1 MVMQLTDLIAISP
14 LLLLT
19 ATCVLIMLQI
29 ALWRDHTF
37 SAILALVGLA
47 AAISALPA
55 AYQWRSDQVTA
66 LITVDAFGL
75 FFTGL
80 ILATTAATVMLGL
93 GYLKCI
99 EGHCE
104 EFFLLMMIAALGA
117 CVLTSSRHFG
127 SFFLGLETLSIS
139 LYALI
144 AYPRL
149 RMESVEAAVKYL
161 VLGTA
166 SSAFLL
172 FGIALI
178 YAFGG
183 ALDFSGVTAL
193 RFAMIAPD
201 RSPMLLTG
209 IAMLVIGIGFKLA
222 LVPFHMW
229 AADVYQ
235 GAPAPV
241 TAFVATVSKSAMVA
255 LLVRLFAPIDVL
267 STPSIFWVLASTAF
281 ASMIVGNL
289 LALQQTSVKRILAYS
304 SIAHLGYLMTA
315 FISGGRSGI
324 AAVMFYMVAYTITS
338 LGAFGVISVL
348 SGRQGDADR
357 LTDFRGLFYRRPWTA
372 GVFTAMLLSLAGIPL
387 TAGFIGKF
395 FLVTAGA
402 QAQLWWLVITLVL
415 ASAVSIFYYLRII
428 VVMFTA
434 LDEAQV
440 RALHPAALDLPG
452 SLVLATMALMLVWIG
467 IWPESLLDLIRAM
480 AN

>member
-14 LLLLT
+14 LLVLS

-47 AAISALPA
+47 VAISALPA
-55 AYQWRSDQVTA
+55 AYQWRSDYVTA
-66 LITVDAFGL
+66 LITVDAFAL

-117 CVLTSSRHFG
+117 CVMTASRHFA

-149 RMESVEAAVKYL
+149 RMESVEAGVKYL

-172 FGIALI
+172 FGMALV
-178 YAFGG
+178 YTFGG
-183 ALDFSGVTAL
+183 TLEFAGVAEL
-193 RFAMIAPD
+193 RFAMLAPD
-201 RSPMLLTG
+201 RSPILLAG
-209 IAMLVIGIGFKLA
+209 IAMMVIGIGFKLA

-241 TAFVATVSKSAMVA
+241 AAFVATVSKSAMVA
-255 LLVRLFAPIDVL
+255 LLVRLFAPIEVL
-267 STPSIFWVLASTAF
+267 STPAIFWVLAATAF
-281 ASMIVGNL
+281 ASMLAGNL
-289 LALQQTSVKRILAYS
+289 LALRQTSVKRILAYS

-315 FISGGRSGI
+315 FLSGGRSGVS
-324 AAVMFYMVAYTITS
+324 AVMFYMVAYTVTS
-338 LGAFGVISVL
+338 VGAFGVISML
-348 SGRQGDADR
+348 SRREADADR
-357 LTDFRGLFYRRPWTA
+357 LADFRGLFYYRPWTA

-395 FLVTAGA
+395 FLVAAGA
-402 QAQLWWLVITLVL
+402 QSQLWWLVITLIL
-415 ASAVSIFYYLRII
+415 ASAVSIFYYLRIV
-428 VVMFTA
+428 VVMFA
-434 LDEAQV
+434 PLEQDEM
-440 RALHPAALDLPG
+440 RALGEPAVDLPG
-452 SLVLATMALMLVWIG
+452 SLVLGTMALVLVWIG
-467 IWPESLLDLIRAM
+467 VWPEPLLFLIRAV
-480 AN
+480 AG